1 MTQINTKPKLLKIES
16 HEDIFC
22 KCSCCSKDLKHAY
35 HTDQGI
41 LGKNCFLSAI
51 GYPVSHSKKS
61 PILPIDQLESMMSHI
76 IIQLN
81 DTTPEAWI
89 AFWMHYYGADRN
101 DGQYTIHSIEQY
113 GLWFRINHD
122 YNRTDEFHVLDS
134 QRMTWII
141 HRICQTPSDIIEQ
154 LRSTNAMNQLYRALV
169 HNHPTHYNKIL

>member
-1 MTQINTKPKLLKIES
+1 MSQINTKPKLLKIET

-51 GYPVSHSKKS
+51 GYPVSHSTKS

-89 AFWMHYYGADRN
+89 SFWMHYYGADRN
-101 DGQYTIHSIEQY
+101 DGMYKLDFIEQY
-113 GLWFRINHD
+113 GLWFRTSCNGQIK
-122 YNRTDEFHVLDS
+122 ECHVLDY
-134 QRMTWII
+134 QQMTWII